1 MLTVKDQNGNETIIT
16 EFPTSMSLKTPGR
29 YTVTQVPISG
39 IEVEEYFYVKMPEA
53 ECNISA
59 EVDVLTNPYFAISDE
74 MAAIDLLMYFALSLV
89 ALLFFEWW
97 LQSRD
102 QF

>member
-1 MLTVKDQNGNETIIT
+1 
-16 EFPTSMSLKTPGR
+16 
-29 YTVTQVPISG
+29 
-39 IEVEEYFYVKMPEA
+39 MPEA